1 MKQKFT
7 AWSDGSCDNLN
18 PAKPGGAA
26 YVIFDDKGNLFRKSS
41 KGFICTTSNR
51 MELLAIISI
60 VNALPPD
67 SHVTIHTDSE
77 YCIKALLSGH
87 PQANLDQI
95 AHYHRLCSERNISV
109 LFKWVKGHA
118 GDEHNEECD
127 FMART
132 EYQKMCDGY
141 TSPSTSSRHKNLAK
155 KKRNKNKSKG

>member
-1 MKQKFT
+1 MTKQYL
-7 AWSDGSCDNLN
+7 AWSDGSGDNSN
-18 PAKPGGAA
+18 PIHPGGSA
-26 YVIFDDKGNLFRKSS
+26 YIIFDSQGKEIKRAS
-41 KGFICTTSNR
+41 KGFINTTTNR

-132 EYQKMCDGY
+132 EYQKMCDGF
-141 TSPSTSSRHKNLAK
+141 TPPSSSSRHKNLAK